1 MKKTILVLLCSAVC
15 VLGRLPAQA
24 PSVQLKIKEKSG
36 FLGMGGS
43 RIVLLGLANQNRQK
57 PVTSDNVNAGPY
69 YYFLCTPVGDYQ
81 LDADFVKE
89 DLANVQIYQNEQ
101 KYGITWKSD
110 IIADSVTSILLGF
123 PKDIKLNQLFLF
135 QCQDGDAI
143 NQVEFKVPEEYWP
156 GYTLL
161 MDMLKQG
168 DAAAAAKDYRTAA
181 ALYGQIASRPEL
193 QIFTQF
199 NEARERR
206 TRCYSA
212 FLGNVLGQYQTVM
225 GNQQI
230 DLKDKIAQIDS
241 IRPLVTYVIDSLP
254 RPAWNIPPTDP
265 SVATILDR
273 SRTSL
278 SQFTLVRDSLQR
290 ALDDRN
296 VSWIIE
302 GSVTG
307 TNGYLYQY
315 MVEALTYAFSSLNF
329 QDTAATDLQVR
340 IPEDQRARLVKYNLT
355 ESYDTFL
362 RICNERYQTHLPIF
376 PIDFLPNLRK
386 DTAAF
391 TLPVYPMLKA
401 VNDYYY
407 GNLAAAREEV
417 FRVFRTCTEP
427 ELTAKYDFLRIM
439 IGIREHQVSADVM
452 RMLTDAEQS
461 EQQRDANAAQEKYRQ
476 LTLVAPDFAYGFF
489 ALGRFYSR
497 TGDQIRAL
505 FSFQRA
511 YQIDTLYLT
520 AYREAYNLYLKQG
533 NYKPVIEVLTTALQ
547 KGNDYWEVDYNLG
560 IAYLGDGDAARA
572 IQSFERALALNGRS
586 YKTNIQL
593 GLAHQ
598 SVKNFQKARE
608 YFNSAIGLDPTRQ
621 EAVDYLTKL
630 NELQRNAR

>member
-1 MKKTILVLLCSAVC
+1 MKKTILVLLCSMVC
-15 VLGRLPAQA
+15 MFGRLPAQA

-36 FLGMGGS
+36 FLGMGGP
-43 RIVLLGLANQNRQK
+43 RIVLLELSNQNRLR
-57 PVTSDNVNAGPY
+57 PITSENVNAGPY
-69 YYFLCTPVGDYQ
+69 YYFICTPVGEWQ

-89 DLANVQIYQNEQ
+89 DLANLLIYQNEQ
-101 KYGITWKSD
+101 KYAIAWKSD
-110 IIADSVTSILLGF
+110 IIADSVTSILIGF
-123 PKDIKLNQLFLF
+123 PKDVKFNQLFLF
-135 QCQDGDAI
+135 QCQSGDAI

-156 GYTLL
+156 GYGFLTDV
-161 MDMLKQG
+161 MKQG

-181 ALYGQIASRPEL
+181 ALYGQIAARPDL

-199 NEARERR
+199 NDARERR
-206 TRCYSA
+206 TRCFSS
-212 FLGNVLGQYQTVM
+212 FLGDVLGQYQTMM
-225 GNQQI
+225 GNAQV
-230 DLKDKIAQIDS
+230 DLKDKIARIDS
-241 IRPLVTYVIDSLP
+241 FKPLVTYVVDSLP

-265 SVATILDR
+265 AVASILDR

-278 SQFTLVRDSLQR
+278 AQFTLVRDSLQR

-296 VSWIIE
+296 VNWIID

-307 TNGYLYQY
+307 KNGFLYQY
-315 MVEALTYAFSSLNF
+315 MVETLTYAFSSLNF

-340 IPEDQRARLVKYNLT
+340 IPEDQKARLVKYNLT
-355 ESYDTFL
+355 ESYETFL

-376 PIDFLPNLRK
+376 PIDFLPNVRK

-401 VNDYYY
+401 INDYYY

-427 ELTAKYDFLRIM
+427 DLTAKYDFLRVM
-439 IGIREHQVSADVM
+439 IGIREHQVSADVV

-461 EQQRDANAAQEKYRQ
+461 EQQRDVNAAQEKYRQ

-489 ALGRFYSR
+489 ALGRFYNR

-533 NYKPVIEVLTTALQ
+533 NYKPMIDVLTTALQ
-547 KGNDYWEVDYNLG
+547 KGNDYWEVNYNLG

-572 IQSFERALALNGRS
+572 IQSFERALGLNTRS

-598 SVKNFQKARE
+598 SVKNYQKARE
-608 YFNSAIGLDPTRQ
+608 YFNNAIGLDPTRQ